1 MKPMITE
8 FDPAAY
14 LDNEEVIA
22 EYLSAALSASDLELL
37 LTAIGNVVKARGMTQ
52 IAREAGLG
60 RASLYQAL
68 APGAKPRFE
77 TVMKIIQALGVKLQV
92 HAA

>member
-1 MKPMITE
+1 MKLVITE

-22 EYLSAALSASDLELL
+22 EYLSAALSAGDLELL
-37 LTAIGNVVKARGMTQ
+37 LTAIGNVAKARGMTQ

>member
-52 IAREAGLG
+52 IAHEAGLG

>member
-22 EYLSAALSASDLELL
+22 EYLSAALSAGDLELP

-52 IAREAGLG
+52 IAREAGLS
-60 RASLYQAL
+60 SLYTSFYVFDL
-68 APGAKPRFE
+68 LIKF
-77 TVMKIIQALGVKLQV
+77 
-92 HAA
+92 